1 MPEKELNLVQFSAG
15 GMAQLCT
22 GPAQIMR
29 RQLGKAEFSR
39 VLFYNMPDK
48 PF

>member
-29 RQLGKAEFSR
+29 RQLGKVEFSR
-39 VLFYNMPDK
+39 VVFYNMPDK

>member
-29 RQLGKAEFSR
+29 RHLCEAELST
-39 VLFYNMPDK
+39 VLFYDMPDK

>member
-15 GMAQLCT
+15 GVAQLCT
-22 GPAQIMR
+22 RPAKIMR
-29 RQLGKAEFSR
+29 RQLGKAERSP
-39 VLFYNMPDK
+39 VLFYDMPDK